1 MCIRD
6 RAEEKKPAPKKADK
20 KKGGIGQWF
29 HDMKG
34 EMKKIVWPTKE
45 TTIKNT
51 GIVIGMCAV
60 VGVFLLS
67 LIHICTGGTRPA
79 FAGKDKRFRIAKQFQ
94 IQYSMRRNYGKKHPQ
109 KIQKGTKGRCS
120 AHAHH
125 GH

>member
-1 MCIRD
+1 M
-6 RAEEKKPAPKKADK
+6 AEEKKPAPKKADK

-60 VGVFLLS
+60 VGVFLCAFDV
-67 LIHICTGGTRPA
+67 IAGTIVSTL
-79 FAGKDKRFRIAKQFQ
+79 FTVFG
-94 IQYSMRRNYGKKHPQ
+94 
-109 KIQKGTKGRCS
+109 
-120 AHAHH
+120 
-125 GH
+125 